1 MTNQS
6 TPLSRLLDVFFALG
20 NRHVNPSFD
29 LIQVSPPLAD
39 ATLDLLL
46 CRDKLLQLPAEL
58 MVLLPYNLDVSLL
71 LTVRLL
77 FGDLLLH
84 KRVLFIQASLL
95 RLR

>member
-46 CRDKLLQLPAEL
+46 CRDKLL
-58 MVLLPYNLDVSLL
+58 
-71 LTVRLL
+71 
-77 FGDLLLH
+77 
-84 KRVLFIQASLL
+84 
-95 RLR
+95 